1 MTKYIVD
8 SPKAKLLAI
17 KLGWNFYS
25 PKNNK
30 CISHGVRQK
39 LDECEVI
46 LISEKN
52 LILEC
57 SRIKYVKFT
66 TTHDISLSFCRE

>member
-1 MTKYIVD
+1 VRLILRIFQPHVNLCKDVMNKYIVD

-46 LISEKN
+46 LISERN
-52 LILEC
+52 LNAVE
-57 SRIKYVKFT
+57 
-66 TTHDISLSFCRE
+66 

>member
-1 MTKYIVD
+1 VRLILRTFQPHVNGLKDLINKDIVD

-39 LDECEVI
+39 LNECEVI
-46 LISEKN
+46 LISERN
-52 LILEC
+52 LNAVE
-57 SRIKYVKFT
+57 
-66 TTHDISLSFCRE
+66 

>member
-1 MTKYIVD
+1 VRLILRTFQPHVNGLKDVMNKYIVD

-39 LDECEVI
+39 LNECEVI
-46 LISEKN
+46 LISDRN
-52 LILEC
+52 LNAVE
-57 SRIKYVKFT
+57 
-66 TTHDISLSFCRE
+66 